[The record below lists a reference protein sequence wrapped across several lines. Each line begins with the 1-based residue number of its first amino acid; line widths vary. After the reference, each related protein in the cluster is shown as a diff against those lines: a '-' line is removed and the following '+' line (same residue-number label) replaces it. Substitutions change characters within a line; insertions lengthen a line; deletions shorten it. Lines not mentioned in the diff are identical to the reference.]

1 MHVHLNQFDPS
12 LQMNALNAAARA
24 EAKWAAE
31 QTRKRLLNSASALAG
46 DYDIE
51 ADYVVRLSED
61 GTSREHPQQRG
72 RQYQRGQK
80 KSSAQANYEHGTEP
94 FSDWA

>member
-1 MHVHLNQFDPS
+1 MHIHANQFDPS

-24 EAKWAAE
+24 EARWAAE

-46 DYDIE
+46 EYDFE
-51 ADYVVRLSED
+51 ADYVVQLSED
-61 GTSREHPQQRG
+61 GASRESPQQQNG
-72 RQYQRGQK
+72 QQRDEK
-80 KSSAQANYEHGTEP
+80 KSSTQANSDGSNDP

>member
-1 MHVHLNQFDPS
+1 MHIHANQFDPG
-12 LQMNALNAAARA
+12 LQMSALNAAARA

-46 DYDIE
+46 EYDIE
-51 ADYVVRLSED
+51 ADYVVQLSED
-61 GTSREHPQQRG
+61 GASRQNPQQRNG
-72 RQYQRGQK
+72 QQQRDEK
-80 KSSAQANYEHGTEP
+80 KSNAQANSDGNDDP